1 MRRELVILL
10 VLCSVFMAIGCA
22 SNTDNNTQK
31 PATPAET
38 PSIPIENPATTP
50 VSTATSETGGEG
62 KTVDVSIKDFAFNPE
77 AVTISAGDTVK
88 WTNLDSATHTIKGPD
103 FESDTLRDGDSYSF
117 VFAKAGVYEYECSLH
132 PSMKGTVTVT
142 E

>member
-1 MRRELVILL
+1 
-10 VLCSVFMAIGCA
+10 MAIGCT

-38 PSIPIENPATTP
+38 PSIPIEKPATTP
-50 VSTATSETGGEG
+50 VSNATSETGVEG

-77 AVTISAGDTVK
+77 AVTISAGDTVR
-88 WTNLDSATHTIKGPD
+88 WTNLDSITHTIKGPD

-117 VFAKAGVYEYECSLH
+117 VFTKPGVYEYECSIH

>member
-1 MRRELVILL
+1 MRKELVILL

-38 PSIPIENPATTP
+38 PSIPIEKPATTP
-50 VSTATSETGGEG
+50 VSTATSETVGEG
-62 KTVDVSIKDFAFNPE
+62 QTVEVAIQNFAFNPKS
-77 AVTISAGDTVK
+77 VTISAGDTVK

-103 FESDTLRDGDSYSF
+103 FESDTLREGDSYSF
-117 VFAKAGVYEYECSLH
+117 MFAKAGVYEYVCSIH

>member
-1 MRRELVILL
+1 
-10 VLCSVFMAIGCA
+10 MAIGCT

-50 VSTATSETGGEG
+50 VSNATSETGVEG

-77 AVTISAGDTVK
+77 AVTISAGDTVR
-88 WTNLDSATHTIKGPD
+88 WTNLDSITHTIKGPD

-117 VFAKAGVYEYECSLH
+117 VFTKPGVYEYECSIH